1 MLNRRKE
8 VLNKLKE
15 FNEWFTNKDIDFDK
29 QAYLNTLNE
38 LKSHLSNPISVPDFL
53 GWEEDQV
60 YQKDKYQY
68 ILRNNKVYRK
78 SLETREW
85 CLIYDMNLL
94 VALQEATKIRFY
106 LQLPILN
113 KEESYLNYDK
123 RTKCIIFSTDEE
135 DDDFQTIFTE
145 SEIMKLE
152 EKYDTDLSYLKR
164 IPVEE

>member
-1 MLNRRKE
+1 
-8 VLNKLKE
+8 
-15 FNEWFTNKDIDFDK
+15 
-29 QAYLNTLNE
+29 
-38 LKSHLSNPISVPDFL
+38 
-53 GWEEDQV
+53 
-60 YQKDKYQY
+60 
-68 ILRNNKVYRK
+68 
-78 SLETREW
+78 
-85 CLIYDMNLL
+85 MNLL

-145 SEIMKLE
+145 SKIMKLE

-164 IPVEE
+164 ISVEE

>member
-38 LKSHLSNPISVPDFL
+38 LKSHLSNRISVPDFL
-53 GWEEDQV
+53 
-60 YQKDKYQY
+60 KDKYQY

-78 SLETREW
+78 SLETGEW